1 MALAVTQVNV
11 YAMSKAN
18 ARKW

>member
-11 YAMSKAN
+11 YAMSKGN